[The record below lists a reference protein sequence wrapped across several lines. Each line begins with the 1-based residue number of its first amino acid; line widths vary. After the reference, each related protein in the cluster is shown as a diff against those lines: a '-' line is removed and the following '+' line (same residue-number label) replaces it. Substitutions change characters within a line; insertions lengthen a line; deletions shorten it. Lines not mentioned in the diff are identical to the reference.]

1 MRQNLP
7 VTEQELFLDPRS
19 PIVTK
24 TDLKGRICYANPAF
38 VEISGFTEAELIGQP
53 HNVVRHPDMPAVAFL
68 DLWNTIKR
76 GQPWQGL
83 VKNRAKNGAFYWVD
97 AYVTPLSENGQHI
110 GYMSVRSTPSRDKV
124 REAELLYRAINAGQ
138 ASFPSTVQTTT
149 PSWLMLQLVIF
160 SVTLLAGGISILLL
174 PNGWQQG
181 ALLLAFLLGCL
192 ATLALQ
198 QRVRATLLAA
208 NAALLRFGEGNF
220 KEMVAV
226 QGPRECADLRQRLET
241 TRINLR
247 AILADVVSASA
258 SIGQEAD
265 NIGRQAATLQERAS
279 DESNDIAH
287 IAAALEQLTVSV
299 SEIADTTRT
308 GSDHASTARQL
319 VQQGSAHMQH
329 TLQSTDSMLAAIG
342 EVRATLEQLNGAVT
356 RIGSISQLIGDVADQ
371 TNLLALN
378 AAIEAARAGE
388 HGRGFAVVADEVR
401 KLAERTSHSTREI
414 GDSIGQVR
422 QHTDAALSSID
433 HASQVTRQASELI
446 GATSSSLV
454 QIDQAS
460 LGVANSAQDV
470 ASMLVQQSR
479 ASTEVAHNMEKVSAI
494 TENNAHNVAQT
505 AHAAGELMGTT
516 KALKQLVAHFEK
528 SL

>member
-24 TDLKGRICYANPAF
+24 TDLKGRITYANPAF
-38 VEISGFTEAELIGQP
+38 VAISGFTEEELIGQP
-53 HNVVRHPDMPAVAFL
+53 HNVVRHPDMPPAAFQ
-68 DLWNTIKR
+68 DLWDTLKH

-83 VKNRAKNGAFYWVD
+83 VKNRAKNGAFYWVE
-97 AYVTPLSENGQHI
+97 AYATPLSENGKHI
-110 GYMSVRSTPSRDKV
+110 GYMSVRSSPSREKV
-124 REAELLYRAINAGQ
+124 REAEQLYRAINAGQ
-138 ASFPSTVQTTT
+138 AAFPSTKHTKTS
-149 PSWLMLQLVIF
+149 SWLKLQLAIF
-160 SVTLLAGGISILLL
+160 AATLLAGVVSVLLL

-181 ALLLAFLLGCL
+181 AMLLSFLLGCL
-192 ATLALQ
+192 ATLRLQ
-198 QRVRATLLAA
+198 QRVRATLLDA
-208 NAALLRFGEGNF
+208 NAALQRFGEGNF
-220 KEMVAV
+220 KEAVAE
-226 QGPRECADLRQRLET
+226 QGPQECAELRQRLET

-258 SIGQEAD
+258 SIGQGAD
-265 NIGRQAATLQERAS
+265 NICRQAATLQERAA

-329 TLQSTDSMLAAIG
+329 TLQSTESMLGAIG
-342 EVRATLEQLNGAVT
+342 AVRGTLEQLNGAVT
-356 RIGSISQLIGDVADQ
+356 RIGSISQLIGDVAEQ

-414 GDSIGQVR
+414 GESIGQVR

-433 HASQVTRQASELI
+433 HAGQVTRQASELI
-446 GATSSSLV
+446 GATSSSLT

-460 LGVANSAQDV
+460 QGVANSAQDV
-470 ASMLVQQSR
+470 ASMLAQQSR

-494 TENNAHNVAQT
+494 TENNAHNVAQA
-505 AHAAGELMGTT
+505 AHAATELMDTT
-516 KALKQLVAHFEK
+516 RALKQLVAHFEK

>member
-7 VTEQELFLDPRS
+7 VTDQELFLDPRS

-24 TDLKGRICYANPAF
+24 TDLKGRITYANPAF
-38 VEISGFTEAELIGQP
+38 VTISGFSEEELIGQP
-53 HNVVRHPDMPAVAFL
+53 HNVVRHPDMPSAAFQ
-68 DLWNTIKR
+68 DLWDTIKH

-83 VKNRAKNGAFYWVD
+83 VKNRAKNGAFYWVE
-97 AYVTPLSENGQHI
+97 AYVTPLSENGKHI
-110 GYMSVRSTPSRDKV
+110 GYMSVRAAPSRDKV
-124 REAELLYRAINAGQ
+124 REAEQLYRAINAGQ
-138 ASFPSTVQTTT
+138 TPFPSTRHSKA
-149 PSWLMLQLVIF
+149 PSWLSQQLTIF
-160 SVTLLAGGISILLL
+160 GVTLLAGLLCVLL
-174 PNGWQQG
+174 PKGWQQG
-181 ALLLAFLLGCL
+181 AMLLVFLLGCL
-192 ATLALQ
+192 TTLWLQ
-198 QRVRATLLAA
+198 QRVRSTLLDA
-208 NAALLRFGEGNF
+208 NAALMRFGEGNF
-220 KEMVAV
+220 KEAVAA
-226 QGPRECADLRQRLET
+226 QGPRECATLRQQLET

-258 SIGQEAD
+258 SIGHGAD
-265 NIGRQAATLQERAS
+265 DICRQAATLKERAT

-308 GSDHASTARQL
+308 GSDHASTARLL
-319 VQQGSAHMQH
+319 VQQGSSHMQQ
-329 TLQSTDSMLAAIG
+329 TLQSTETMLGAIG
-342 EVRATLEQLNGAVT
+342 EVRRTLEQLNGAVT
-356 RIGSISQLIGDVADQ
+356 RIGSISQLISDVAEQ

-414 GDSIGQVR
+414 GESIGQVR
-422 QHTDAALSSID
+422 QHTDAALTSID
-433 HASQVTRQASELI
+433 HAGQVTREASELV

-494 TENNAHNVAQT
+494 TENNAHNVAQA
-505 AHAAGELMGTT
+505 AHAASELMGTT